1 MTTVTSSTVED
12 LMALPPGPFRDDL
25 LNGQIRRRPYS
36 LIVNGMVAGTLCW
49 RIGTAAEAGRFGS
62 THASSGFILRR
73 DPDTLLVP
81 KIAVVAGPRPPAG
94 ERDDFLARAPDLA
107 INLVAPTDDA
117 GYVRDKVTAYLDA
130 GSRLVW
136 VVDPREETATVWAPG
151 RSSRVYRGDETLD
164 GGNVLSGF
172 TVAVSEIFESTW

>member
-1 MTTVTSSTVED
+1 MTTGTPRTIED

-36 LIVNGMVAGTLCW
+36 VMVNGMVAGTICR
-49 RIGTAAEAGRFGS
+49 RIGTAALAGRFGS
-62 THASSGFILRR
+62 MHAPSGFILRR

-81 KIAVVAGPRPPAG
+81 EIAVVAGPRPPADG
-94 ERDDFLARAPDLA
+94 RDEFLARAPDLA

-117 GYVRDKVTAYLDA
+117 GYVGDKVAAYLDA

-136 VVDPREETATVWAPG
+136 VVDPGDETVTVWTPDR
-151 RSSRVYRGDETLD
+151 RSRIYRGEETLD
-164 GGNVLSGF
+164 GGDVLPGY
-172 TVAVSEIFESTW
+172 TVAVSQIFESTW